1 MADKPSKRETAGR
14 RKRPGQRGRSVP
26 PGAEGDSDRAAAPAA
41 PERRKQAD
49 PRRGPGDS
57 TESSGGANEC
67 EKSVE
72 TESPQTIRGRNGGT
86 LTPFQSGVSGNPHR
100 GPDRFPGRNA
110 VRSVFL
116 IALAADGLSLPDL
129 RRKRKHRKG
138 HSLIPFA
145 MSEHCKQGYKNIAI
159 DAALGKPE
167 AYAPFLRMMRDAH
180 AMLQPAKDE
189 VARAHDRRPF
199 PATFIHAPQSAA
211 PREAGPAPPP
221 SSAPGSLFD
230 ANGQEYVG

>member
-145 MSEHCKQGYKNIAI
+145 M
-159 DAALGKPE
+159 
-167 AYAPFLRMMRDAH
+167 
-180 AMLQPAKDE
+180 
-189 VARAHDRRPF
+189 
-199 PATFIHAPQSAA
+199 
-211 PREAGPAPPP
+211 
-221 SSAPGSLFD
+221 
-230 ANGQEYVG
+230 